1 MAKRVTAL
9 KCPQCGSV
17 KKQSIKEDHY
27 ICNHCDTEYF
37 LDNDDIN
44 INVNHNHRNTENVGN
59 KELNKK
65 NIAIGI
71 IAAVLAFFL
80 LFSQFL
86 FSPSSGP
93 TVNDENKYSDRP
105 WDQMVY
111 TGSDGKPK
119 ILFSVERTFGVYD
132 DKKTEVMF
140 LFYDPIDDRMVNEQK
155 PATNWNEYPTF
166 DFRQFGDSSI
176 YFIADKINRLYLLD
190 RKNNQL
196 LDVTEKMLLSKPELA
211 SGLATIKFLGDLY
224 GDGFQIM
231 ANDGKEYDYFPIANR
246 LYADRDQRYADAEEL
261 SRLPNDAK
269 EKNYYMFSEE
279 SSAYPKEPIQ
289 LIKYAYKEKT
299 GHPIRLPYRAVWN
312 DLTDHD
318 RDKFSTYKSLFS
330 YHDKRVSSY
339 KDLTPGRTYFKP
351 HIMYQEENR
360 LYIKV
365 LPNANPEN
373 VPLLQK
379 IDTETGEIRWTYKPE
394 AVKAAFDD
402 ISLYKDGIGL
412 YVYNF
417 GSPRIRK
424 FILLN
429 DKDGKPV
436 KEIELDNFK
445 LK

>member
-44 INVNHNHRNTENVGN
+44 INVNHSHRNTGTVGN

-71 IAAVLAFFL
+71 VAAVLAFFL

-86 FSPSSGP
+86 FSPNSSP
-93 TVNDENKYSDRP
+93 TVNDNDIYTDRP
-105 WDQMVY
+105 YDQMVY

-119 ILFSVERTFGVYD
+119 IFFSVERSYGIYG

-140 LFYDPIDDRMVNEQK
+140 LFYDPIDNRVVNEQK
-155 PATNWNEYPTF
+155 PAINWSEHPTVRC
-166 DFRQFGDSSI
+166 RQFGDGAM

-196 LDVTEKMLLSKPELA
+196 LDVTEKMLLSKPEFA
-211 SGLATIKFLGDLY
+211 SGLATIQFLGEIY

-231 ANDGKEYDYFPIANR
+231 ANDGKEYDYFPIANKI
-246 LYADRDQRYADAEEL
+246 YADRKQRYADAEEL
-261 SRLPNDAK
+261 STLPNDAK
-269 EKNYYMFSEE
+269 EKNYYIFSEE
-279 SSAYPKEPIQ
+279 SSAYPEEPIQ
-289 LIKYAYKEKT
+289 LIKYLYKEKT
-299 GHPIRLPYRAVWN
+299 GYPIRLPYRAGWN
-312 DLTDHD
+312 DVTDHD

-330 YHDKRVSSY
+330 YHDKRVSNY
-339 KDLTPGRTYFKP
+339 KDLTPGRTYFDP
-351 HIMYQEENR
+351 HIMYQEKNR

-379 IDTETGEIRWTYKPE
+379 IDTETGEIRWTYKPD
-394 AVKAAFDD
+394 AVKAEFADV
-402 ISLYKDGIGL
+402 SLYKDGIGL

-436 KEIELDNFK
+436 KEIELDHFK